1 MSVHYKFFRGTLAS
15 WDKLFQQASDFAT
28 KLGKEKLI
36 NISHSADGGDGVVL
50 VLKDCTKFSKKK
62 KREP

>member
-1 MSVHYKFFRGTLAS
+1 MSVHYKLFRGTLAS

-50 VLKDCTKFSKKK
+50 VLKDCIKFSK
-62 KREP
+62 

>member
-1 MSVHYKFFRGTLAS
+1 MSVNYKLFRGTLAS

-36 NISHSADGGDGVVL
+36 NISHSADSGDGVVT
-50 VLKDCTKFSKKK
+50 VWYWY
-62 KREP
+62 